1 MQKPFER
8 SEGEWDME
16 IHQDFQV
23 ALRTRFILY
32 FFFFFKERRVNIVDT
47 LVFSLG
53 EAVGTEEAD
62 TLFTKTRLLSHE

>member
-1 MQKPFER
+1 MGYGNSSGLPGGAKD
-8 SEGEWDME
+8 S
-16 IHQDFQV
+16 
-23 ALRTRFILY
+23 LY
-32 FFFFFKERRVNIVDT
+32 LVFFFFFKERRVNIVDT

>member
-1 MQKPFER
+1 MCKNHLRDQ
-8 SEGEWDME
+8 EGEWDME

-23 ALRTRFILY
+23 ALRTRFIL
-32 FFFFFKERRVNIVDT
+32 FFFSLERRVNIVDT
-47 LVFSLG
+47 LVLSLG